1 MNWAVVVLAIS
12 ATGHRKLTHPK
23 PASVSVDAAS
33 ASCQLTHGKKIL
45 KLDQYYKIVNIKK
58 YFFLF
63 KQLTL
68 VNISFLKKFKIS
80 DICLDKETIC

>member
-33 ASCQLTHGKKIL
+33 ASCQLIHGKKIL
-45 KLDQYYKIVNIKK
+45 NIDQCYKIVKIK
-58 YFFLF
+58 
-63 KQLTL
+63 
-68 VNISFLKKFKIS
+68 
-80 DICLDKETIC
+80 